1 MLIKNQKYVL
11 HSLYVIYFMSLK
23 LIKTTQKFLLFCNL
37 LGVLI
42 KKVLIKILN
51 LSFIQCISLKFFKST
66 QNCLL
71 FSNLLG
77 SSYKYKS
84 AYKKLKQ

>member
-1 MLIKNQKYVL
+1 
-11 HSLYVIYFMSLK
+11 MSLK

-37 LGVLI
+37 FIVGVLI

-71 FSNLLG
+71 FSNFLG